1 MTGEQLHSILIK
13 WVQEQIEEDNQMKST
28 AETGVRP
35 LTPDGRPILEFAPG
49 VEGDF

>member
-1 MTGEQLHSILIK
+1 MTGEQLRSILIK
-13 WVQEQIEEDNQMKST
+13 WVQKQIEEDNQMKST

-35 LTPDGRPILEFAPG
+35 LTPDVRPILGFAPG